1 MQRKAAVA
9 GQFYPGQEPE
19 LRRMVQDYMPS
30 GLAVQPAIGIL
41 SPHAGYIYSG
51 AIAGATF
58 ARVDVP
64 QRVVILGPNH
74 HGLGHPAAVYPDGS
88 WWTPL
93 GETSI
98 DAELA
103 AAICDQ
109 CPELVKDAFAHR
121 LEHSLEVQLPFIQVK
136 APQATI
142 VPICLGALP
151 LDDLLS
157 LGEGLGRVLAAFPGK
172 VLMVA
177 SSDMSHYLAGDVARE
192 KDHRALAPLLALD
205 PETLYRTVREE
216 RISMCGMMPAVVML
230 AAARQLGAQKAELV
244 RYGNSGEVTGD
255 QSQVVGYAGV
265 IVR

>member
-9 GQFYPGQEPE
+9 GKFYPGQETE
-19 LRRMVQDYMPS
+19 LRRMVQNYMPAAP
-30 GLAVQPAIGIL
+30 AVQTAIGIL
-41 SPHAGYIYSG
+41 SPHAGFVYSG

-58 ARVDVP
+58 ARIEVP

-74 HGLGHPAAVYPDGS
+74 HGLGHPAALFPDGS

-93 GETSI
+93 GESVV

-103 AAICDQ
+103 AAISEQ
-109 CPELVKDAFAHR
+109 CPELARDASAHR
-121 LEHSLEVQLPFIQVK
+121 LEHSLEVQLPFIQVR

-142 VPICLGALP
+142 VPICLGDLS

-157 LGEGLGRVLAAFPGK
+157 LGEGLARALADCPDR

-177 SSDMSHYLAGDVARE
+177 SSDMSHYLAGDIARE
-192 KDHRALAPLLALD
+192 RDQHALAPFLALD
-205 PETLYRTVREE
+205 PETLYRTVYEE
-216 RISMCGMMPAVVML
+216 RISMCGMIPAVVML
-230 AAARQLGAQKAELV
+230 AAARRLGAQKAELV

-255 QSQVVGYAGV
+255 QSQVVGYAGA